1 MQLTALRKKA
11 EGSAP
16 PERKP
21 GRRLTVRRGAALLLV
36 LALAVGAALGGKALF
51 FSGEEQTPLTEQTT
65 YGSLSTTLSG
75 TGTTMPAD
83 SVTYTTASEAE
94 ITGVYVSAGDTVE
107 VGDLLYTQD
116 DSELDDQIEEYQ
128 DQTPSRKTSWTITRN
143 SSPSSRRRSP
153 PSL

>member
-1 MQLTALRKKA
+1 
-11 EGSAP
+11 
-16 PERKP
+16 
-21 GRRLTVRRGAALLLV
+21 
-36 LALAVGAALGGKALF
+36 
-51 FSGEEQTPLTEQTT
+51 
-65 YGSLSTTLSG
+65 
-75 TGTTMPAD
+75 MPAD

-128 DQTPSRKTSWTITRN
+128 DQITEQENQLDVTRN

>member
-36 LALAVGAALGGKALF
+36 LALAAGAALGGKALF

-94 ITGVYVSAGDTVE
+94 ITGVYVSAGDTVQAGDRIGT
-107 VGDLLYTQD
+107 VGSTALL
-116 DSELDDQIEEYQ
+116 EEALGPHLHFSVVRNGVPE
-128 DQTPSRKTSWTITRN
+128 DPSVYLKQAG
-143 SSPSSRRRSP
+143 
-153 PSL
+153 

>member
-36 LALAVGAALGGKALF
+36 LALAAGAALGGKALF

-75 TGTTMPAD
+75 TGTTSLRVPFRL
-83 SVTYTTASEAE
+83 ASW
-94 ITGVYVSAGDTVE
+94 I
-107 VGDLLYTQD
+107 
-116 DSELDDQIEEYQ
+116 
-128 DQTPSRKTSWTITRN
+128 
-143 SSPSSRRRSP
+143 
-153 PSL
+153 